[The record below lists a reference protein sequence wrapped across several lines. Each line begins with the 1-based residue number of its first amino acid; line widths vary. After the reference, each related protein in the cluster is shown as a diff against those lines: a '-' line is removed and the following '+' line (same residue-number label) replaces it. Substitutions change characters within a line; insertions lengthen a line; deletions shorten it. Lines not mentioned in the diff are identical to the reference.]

1 MFCFIQPSH
10 TPALTPFRTHVG
22 PTPQTPI
29 AHTFFHQPTSTWQYV
44 VQSRNSK
51 HAVIID
57 PALDFD
63 QKSRTISTET
73 ADGLLAFVRDRG
85 LSLTHVLETHAHAD
99 HLTASQWIKKR
110 WREGEVRRKLE
121 GVEENG
127 LGEEEAGVGELDGG
141 PVALSGVGEGEV
153 AVCIG
158 QRIEQ
163 VQELWGRRFGVP
175 EDELKGVFDKLW
187 KDDDEFAVGELTCKV
202 VHLPGQ

>member
-1 MFCFIQPSH
+1 M
-10 TPALTPFRTHVG
+10 
-22 PTPQTPI
+22 
-29 AHTFFHQPTSTWQYV
+29 
-44 VQSRNSK
+44 
-51 HAVIID
+51 
-57 PALDFD
+57 
-63 QKSRTISTET
+63 
-73 ADGLLAFVRDRG
+73 
-85 LSLTHVLETHAHAD
+85 
-99 HLTASQWIKKR
+99 
-110 WREGEVRRKLE
+110 RRKLE